1 MNKNKS
7 RRGIFAGLTLA
18 FLIVLSIFMIST
30 NICNFIVTKNNVT
43 NDYKNYSTQIA
54 KQTQISI
61 ENLLT
66 TVDASYSKIYSD
78 DEFMNLLSTNSN
90 DDEIREQV
98 RNQISD
104 KLTELSLAN
113 SFKLISGI
121 TFYSD
126 KGTTASF
133 PIVKRTTSEANKL
146 FEDIKSNEWYKKVES
161 NKDKPIWIG
170 PHKEK
175 IVEGN
180 SDLYVSS
187 VGTIKDDNDNII
199 GVLKID
205 VKASRISEVLSCSK
219 IGNKGY
225 LCIISND
232 VIIGSNSE
240 AKIGTKVNKEIRNS
254 LLSKNKEFTFV
265 QDEVKMHAIK
275 ITSNSNDWSYV
286 ACIPEK
292 ELSNTAMKI
301 EKISIVIAIICL
313 IISLL
318 FSINL
323 TWLISDHI
331 KKLIKNTKEVA
342 KGNLTIKSEEYIIKE
357 FNELSNY
364 FNIMVDN
371 LKKLVN
377 NSTISAYL
385 NKEIAYKLSNISK
398 EIVDISDQTVQAVR
412 RIDETF
418 KEQVRK
424 TEDCLAVYNNLS
436 ENIDEAIIQI
446 NNIFNESNKS
456 IMIISD
462 GKDTIKKI
470 NEKRE
475 INKRNIEKISEEIA
489 EFKKKDSWKNSEGQF
504 GGEINS
510 FVNTLSCTILDTK
523 EKFEED
529 TKLLEEALN
538 NLDLI
543 YSQLNNTIKSMYDTK
558 KSIAN
563 INSYKKVWIN
573 NINQIESNCHIN
585 AAEVSEVLAFVDNKA
600 ETVEKMNLI
609 TEEMNNKADELIEK
623 LKIFNINGETPGE

>member
-1 MNKNKS
+1 MIKNKS
-7 RRGIFAGLTLA
+7 RRGIFAGLTLS

-66 TVDASYSKIYSD
+66 TVDSSYSKIYSD
-78 DEFMNLLSTNSN
+78 NEFLNLLSTNTN
-90 DDEIREQV
+90 DDEKRKEV
-98 RNQISD
+98 RDKISD
-104 KLTELSLAN
+104 KLTELSISN

-146 FEDIKSNEWYKKVES
+146 NEEIKSNDWYKKVVT

-175 IVEGN
+175 IIEGN
-180 SDLYVSS
+180 SDLYISS
-187 VGTIKDDNDNII
+187 IGTIKDNDNNII
-199 GVLKID
+199 GILKID
-205 VKASRISEVLSCSK
+205 VKASRISEILSYSK
-219 IGNKGY
+219 IGNDGY
-225 LCIISND
+225 LCIVCDN

-240 AKIGTKVNKEIRNS
+240 SKIGTKINKEMKKN
-254 LLSKNKEFTFV
+254 LLNKNKEFTFT
-265 QDEVKMHAIK
+265 ENGIKMHAIK
-275 ITSNSNDWSYV
+275 IKSNSNDWDYI
-286 ACIPEK
+286 ACIPDK
-292 ELSNTAMKI
+292 ELSNTAIKI

-331 KKLIKNTKEVA
+331 KNLIKNTKEVA
-342 KGNLTIKSEEYIIKE
+342 KGNLTIKSEEYNIKE

-364 FNIMVDN
+364 FNIMVNN

-377 NSTISAYL
+377 SSTVSAYS
-385 NKEIAYKLSNISK
+385 NREIAYKLSNIFK
-398 EIVDISDQTVQAVR
+398 EIVDISDQTVQAMR
-412 RIDETF
+412 RIDETS
-418 KEQVRK
+418 KEEVKK

-436 ENIDEAIIQI
+436 ENIDEAILQI
-446 NNIFNESNKS
+446 NNIFNETNKS

-462 GKDTIKKI
+462 GKDIIKKI
-470 NEKRE
+470 NDKRE
-475 INKRNIEKISEEIA
+475 ENRTNIDKILNQITEFEKKYRIENANNELLL
-489 EFKKKDSWKNSEGQF
+489 
-504 GGEINS
+504 EINDFINELNS
-510 FVNTLSCTILDTK
+510 IILDCK
-523 EKFEED
+523 EKFGED
-529 TKLLEEALN
+529 TKLLEKSLN
-538 NLDLI
+538 NLELI
-543 YSQLNNTIKSMYDTK
+543 YNQLNNTIKSMYDTK

-563 INSYKKVWIN
+563 INSYKKVWLN
-573 NINQIESNCHIN
+573 NINQIETNCNVN
-585 AAEVSEVLAFVDNKA
+585 AAQVSEVLAFVDNKA
-600 ETVEKMNLI
+600 ETIEKMNLI
-609 TEEMNNKADELIEK
+609 TKEMNNKADELTEK
-623 LKIFNINGETPGE
+623 LKMFNIKDETPGE

>member
-1 MNKNKS
+1 MIKNIS
-7 RRGIFAGLTLA
+7 RRGIFAGLTLS

-43 NDYKNYSTQIA
+43 NDYKNYSTEIA

-66 TVDASYSKIYSD
+66 TVDSSYSKIYSD
-78 DEFMNLLSTNSN
+78 NEFLNLLSTNTN
-90 DDEIREQV
+90 DDEKRKEVREK
-98 RNQISD
+98 ISD
-104 KLTELSLAN
+104 KLTELSISN

-146 FEDIKSNEWYKKVES
+146 NEEIKSNDWYKKVVT

-175 IVEGN
+175 IIEGN
-180 SDLYVSS
+180 SDLYISS
-187 VGTIKDDNDNII
+187 IGTIKDNDNNII
-199 GVLKID
+199 GILKID
-205 VKASRISEVLSCSK
+205 VKASRISEILSYSK
-219 IGNKGY
+219 IGNDGY
-225 LCIISND
+225 LCIVCDN

-240 AKIGTKVNKEIRNS
+240 SKIGTKINKEMKKN
-254 LLSKNKEFTFV
+254 LLNKNKEFTFT
-265 QDEVKMHAIK
+265 ENGVKMHAIK
-275 ITSNSNDWSYV
+275 IKSNSNDWDYI
-286 ACIPEK
+286 ACIPDK
-292 ELSNTAMKI
+292 ELSNTAIKI

-331 KKLIKNTKEVA
+331 KNLIKNTKEVA
-342 KGNLTIKSEEYIIKE
+342 KGNLTIKSEEYSIKE

-364 FNIMVDN
+364 FNIMVNN

-377 NSTISAYL
+377 SSTVSAYS
-385 NKEIAYKLSNISK
+385 NREIAYKLSNIFK
-398 EIVDISDQTVQAVR
+398 EIVDISDQTVQAIR
-412 RIDETF
+412 RIDETS
-418 KEQVRK
+418 KEEVKR

-436 ENIDEAIIQI
+436 ENIDEAILQI
-446 NNIFNESNKS
+446 NNIFNETNKS

-462 GKDTIKKI
+462 GKDIIKKI
-470 NEKRE
+470 NDKRE
-475 INKRNIEKISEEIA
+475 ENKINIDKILDQITEFEKKYRIENANNELLL
-489 EFKKKDSWKNSEGQF
+489 
-504 GGEINS
+504 EINDFINELNS
-510 FVNTLSCTILDTK
+510 IILDCK
-523 EKFEED
+523 EKFDED
-529 TKLLEEALN
+529 TKLLEKSLN
-538 NLDLI
+538 NLELI
-543 YSQLNNTIKSMYDTK
+543 YNQLNNTIKSMYDTK

-563 INSYKKVWIN
+563 INSYKKVWLN
-573 NINQIESNCHIN
+573 NINQIETNCNIN

-600 ETVEKMNLI
+600 ETIEKMNLI
-609 TEEMNNKADELIEK
+609 TKEMNNKADELTEK
-623 LKIFNINGETPGE
+623 LKIFNIKDETPGE

>member
-1 MNKNKS
+1 MIKNKS
-7 RRGIFAGLTLA
+7 RRGIFAGLTLS

-78 DEFMNLLSTNSN
+78 NEFLNLLSTNTDDDDKLKEVRENISN
-90 DDEIREQV
+90 
-98 RNQISD
+98 
-104 KLTELSLAN
+104 KLTELSISN

-133 PIVKRTTSEANKL
+133 PTVKRTTNEANKL
-146 FEDIKSNEWYKKVES
+146 NEEIKSNDWYKKVIS

-175 IVEGN
+175 IIEGN
-180 SDLYVSS
+180 SDLYISS
-187 VGTIKDDNDNII
+187 IGAIKDDNNNII
-199 GVLKID
+199 GILKID
-205 VKASRISEVLSCSK
+205 VKASRISEVLSYSK
-219 IGNKGY
+219 IGNDGY
-225 LCIISND
+225 LCIVCDN

-240 AKIGTKVNKEIRNS
+240 SKIGTKINKEMKKN
-254 LLSKNKEFTFV
+254 LLNKNKEFTFT
-265 QDEVKMHAIK
+265 ENGIKMHAIK
-275 ITSNSNDWSYV
+275 IKSNSNNWNYI
-286 ACIPEK
+286 ACIPDK
-292 ELSNTAMKI
+292 ELSNTAIKI

-331 KKLIKNTKEVA
+331 KNLIKNTKEVA
-342 KGNLTIKSEEYIIKE
+342 KGNLTIKSEEYSIKE

-364 FNIMVDN
+364 FNIMVNN

-377 NSTISAYL
+377 SSTVSAYS
-385 NKEIAYKLSNISK
+385 NREIAYKLSNIFK
-398 EIVDISDQTVQAVR
+398 EIVDISDQTVQAMR
-412 RIDETF
+412 RIDETS
-418 KEQVRK
+418 KEEVKK

-436 ENIDEAIIQI
+436 ENIDEAILQI
-446 NNIFNESNKS
+446 NNIFNETNKS

-462 GKDTIKKI
+462 GKDIIKKI
-470 NEKRE
+470 NDKRE
-475 INKRNIEKISEEIA
+475 ENRTNIDKILNQITEFEKKYRIENANNELLL
-489 EFKKKDSWKNSEGQF
+489 
-504 GGEINS
+504 EINDFINELNS
-510 FVNTLSCTILDTK
+510 IILDCK
-523 EKFEED
+523 EKFGED
-529 TKLLEEALN
+529 TKLLEKSLN
-538 NLDLI
+538 NLELI
-543 YSQLNNTIKSMYDTK
+543 YNQLNNTIKSMYDTK

-563 INSYKKVWIN
+563 INSYKKVWLN
-573 NINQIESNCHIN
+573 NINQIEINCNVN
-585 AAEVSEVLAFVDNKA
+585 AAQVSEVLAFVDNKA
-600 ETVEKMNLI
+600 ETIEKMNLI
-609 TEEMNNKADELIEK
+609 TKEMNNKADELTEK
-623 LKIFNINGETPGE
+623 LKMFNIKDETPGE